1 MPALSIVEGP
11 TLSIVEGPALSVV
24 EGPALTF
31 WMAGPTCTDTLG
43 HGVRECPV
51 AQMPHR
57 RPTLFE
63 VVNIEQSQ
71 PPPSA

>member
-1 MPALSIVEGP
+1 MGWGFADPS
-11 TLSIVEGPALSVV
+11 TLA
-24 EGPALTF
+24 
-31 WMAGPTCTDTLG
+31 AGGHFLGADLHDTLG

-51 AQMPHR
+51 AQMLHR
-57 RPTLFE
+57 RPVFLE